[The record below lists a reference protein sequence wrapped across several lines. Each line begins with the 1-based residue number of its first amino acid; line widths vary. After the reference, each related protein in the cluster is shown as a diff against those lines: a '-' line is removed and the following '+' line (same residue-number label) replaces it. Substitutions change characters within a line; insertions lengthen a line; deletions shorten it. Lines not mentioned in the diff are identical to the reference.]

1 MHHSSKLKFFILLV
15 FIVFL
20 QNNLEAQTEEGTV
33 RIESSAHIDQ
43 MLAQKKNYNKSLDK
57 FQGFKIQ
64 IYYGSEKECYEVK
77 EEFKSLYPDI
87 ATSII
92 FSTPQWKLQIGN
104 YRTRLEADHSMVTI
118 KKTNIEIA
126 RTSGVIN
133 SISRGS
139 LLFFK

>member
-1 MHHSSKLKFFILLV
+1 MHHSSKLKFFIMLV

-20 QNNLEAQTEEGTV
+20 QNNLAAQTEDGTV

-43 MLAQKKNYNKSLDK
+43 MLAQKKKYNKSLEK

-77 EEFKSLYPDI
+77 EEFKSLFPDI

-104 YRTRLEADHSMVTI
+104 YRTRLEADHSMVNI
-118 KKTNIEIA
+118 KKEYPSAIVLATEID
-126 RTSGVIN
+126 I
-133 SISRGS
+133 
-139 LLFFK
+139 K

>member
-1 MHHSSKLKFFILLV
+1 MYHSSKLKFFILLV

-20 QNNLEAQTEEGTV
+20 QNNLEAQTEDGTV

-43 MLAQKKNYNKSLDK
+43 MLAQKKKYNKSLEK

-104 YRTRLEADHSMVTI
+104 YRTRLEADHSMVGI
-118 KKTNIEIA
+118 KKEYPSAIVLATEID
-126 RTSGVIN
+126 I
-133 SISRGS
+133 
-139 LLFFK
+139 K